1 VSVFVRID
9 YLFELANCAFLCLDA
24 LVEAHEV
31 LLVALPVGM

>member
-1 VSVFVRID
+1 MSVFVRID